1 MINNNSDISKL
12 LNIIHSKLQLS
23 KNNIN
28 INEQRHVGKKYI
40 PTPQKLCNI
49 YMNDNTIIKEQ
60 NFTSN
65 IWNQQIHIDTCQVE
79 EKLFNFESTN
89 NPNNINKNKLSFAS
103 KKQRN
108 IRKRTKRTIT
118 ISDTIKLES
127 VTLSNIDTITKIENN
142 NELDYFTAWR
152 NSEKYL
158 KINHCFLLV
167 TDATIVT
174 KHLHINKEM
183 SNILRDDILS
193 EAKTMLSGG
202 TIHEKIAHKYIAE
215 IINNEVEKYHNG
227 KETKLIINI
236 LYEWNPSLYDND
248 IPVPKNENEKPSSL
262 NRFEESYHQHND
274 YLLCIITYPGLIYS
288 SLTWNELKEIDFKE
302 VKRILDD
309 LRQRGLMD
317 MEKNLYFLLE
327 SNSIKTK
334 KL

>member
-158 KINHCFLLV
+158 KS
-167 TDATIVT
+167 TIVF
-174 KHLHINKEM
+174 
-183 SNILRDDILS
+183 
-193 EAKTMLSGG
+193 
-202 TIHEKIAHKYIAE
+202 Y
-215 IINNEVEKYHNG
+215 
-227 KETKLIINI
+227 
-236 LYEWNPSLYDND
+236 W
-248 IPVPKNENEKPSSL
+248 
-262 NRFEESYHQHND
+262 
-274 YLLCIITYPGLIYS
+274 
-288 SLTWNELKEIDFKE
+288 
-302 VKRILDD
+302 
-309 LRQRGLMD
+309 
-317 MEKNLYFLLE
+317 
-327 SNSIKTK
+327 
-334 KL
+334 